1 MHLFLVFSQHLH
13 GCVFSWFSYTQ
24 HLHADLFFPLT
35 FCGWVSSRETPTDV
49 VTELLSCL
57 LDNTGNTSVL
67 HDSEFSLIFKR
78 SLSAPYLL
86 TVFGGYCMLWCSL
99 RIVSVMKV
107 RTHLYWMRWMV
118 PWIFFSWLA
127 HVTLTLPL
135 LGIPATPL
143 GCIPSVP
150 LCVEGRL
157 GLASRRPGGSL
168 GRAFLRVLIW
178 DVW

>member
-1 MHLFLVFSQHLH
+1 MDVSFLGFLTHSICMQI
-13 GCVFSWFSYTQ
+13 F
-24 HLHADLFFPLT
+24 FFPWL
-35 FCGWVSSRETPTDV
+35 FVDEFPPEKPQQ
-49 VTELLSCL
+49 TELLSCL